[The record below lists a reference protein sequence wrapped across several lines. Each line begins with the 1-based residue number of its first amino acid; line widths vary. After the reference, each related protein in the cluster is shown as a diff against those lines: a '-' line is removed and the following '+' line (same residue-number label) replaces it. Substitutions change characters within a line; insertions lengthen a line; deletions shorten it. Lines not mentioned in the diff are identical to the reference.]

1 MKEVTLVGIGM
12 GNPDTLT
19 LGGLKALQN
28 AKLLIGAKRILA
40 SLPQGCDGQKVHA
53 IAATSIAETI
63 RASHLS
69 PVAVV
74 LSGDTGFYSGAKK
87 LPDLLPDCDVKTLP
101 GITTVQYFSAKLQ
114 RPWQDVI
121 LASAHGMECN
131 IFAYLLQGKEVFFL
145 TGGTV
150 TPLTMAH
157 DLCQAGLGETMMHIG
172 ENLSYDTEKITS
184 LPAYQVESRTFATLS
199 SVWVEAIP
207 RPYGWLPQGIDDQ
220 DFIRGDIPMTK
231 QEVRS
236 AILAK
241 LKIAPGDVVYDIGA
255 GTGSVSMEMALC
267 HPSVQVFAVECV
279 PAACDLILE
288 NRTKFGAYNVTLLQ
302 AKAPQGL
309 ADLPAP
315 QAVFVGG
322 SRGNLQEILQTVL
335 AKNPLARVCIS
346 AIAVETVAE
355 ATQALKSMN
364 FVDFEVCQITVAR
377 GRKAGPYHLMTGQN
391 PIFLL
396 SATGGQS

>member
-1 MKEVTLVGIGM
+1 MKKVILVGIGM

-28 AKLLIGAKRILA
+28 AKLLIGAKRILE
-40 SLPQGCDGQKVHA
+40 SLPEGCNGQKAHA
-53 IAATSIAETI
+53 IAATVIADTI
-63 RASHLS
+63 HATDLS

-87 LPDLLPDCDVKTLP
+87 LPALLPDCKVTTLP
-101 GITTVQYFSAKLQ
+101 GITTVQYFAAKLQ

-131 IFAYLLQGKEVFFL
+131 IFTYLLQGREVFFL

-150 TPLTMAH
+150 TPLTMAQ
-157 DLCQAGLGETMMHIG
+157 DLCRAGLGETVMHIG
-172 ENLSYDTEKITS
+172 ENLSYDNEKITS
-184 LPAYQVESRTFATLS
+184 LPAYQVQAQTFPPLS
-199 SVWVEAIP
+199 SVWVDAIA
-207 RPYGWLPQGIDDQ
+207 RPYPWLTQGIADEE
-220 DFIRGDIPMTK
+220 FIRGEIPMTK
-231 QEVRS
+231 QEVRA
-236 AILAK
+236 AILGK
-241 LKIAPGDVVYDIGA
+241 LKIAPNDVVYDIGA

-267 HPSVQVFAVECV
+267 HPSVRVFAVECV
-279 PAACDLILE
+279 PDACALILE
-288 NRTKFGAYNVTLLQ
+288 NRTKFGCFNLQLLES
-302 AKAPQGL
+302 KAPEGL
-309 ADLPAP
+309 DGLPSP
-315 QAVFVGG
+315 NAVFIGG
-322 SRGNLQEILQTVL
+322 SRGNLKEILQTVL
-335 AKNPLARVCIS
+335 DKNPHVRVCIS

-355 ATQALKSMN
+355 ATTALKSMQ

-396 SATGGQS
+396 SAKGGTK